1 MTKRFGDLTVF
12 DNLNLA
18 FQKGQTT
25 CLMGESGCGKTTLIH
40 LMIGL
45 LKPEKGKIIGIE
57 GSKISMVF
65 QENRLCRHLS
75 GSCNCMLPLKSTEE
89 NRKRVRNLLF
99 EVGLDTTAVEK
110 PVFELSGGM
119 QRRVAIIRALV
130 ADSDIIFMDE
140 PLKEMDE
147 HTEELVVQCIR
158 RESGGKTLILS
169 THNVEDAERF
179 SANLVYLE
187 SSFINNHSEKN

>member
-1 MTKRFGDLTVF
+1 M
-12 DNLNLA
+12 
-18 FQKGQTT
+18 
-25 CLMGESGCGKTTLIH
+25 
-40 LMIGL
+40 
-45 LKPEKGKIIGIE
+45 
-57 GSKISMVF
+57 
-65 QENRLCRHLS
+65 
-75 GSCNCMLPLKSTEE
+75 KSTEE